1 MRLFRAK
8 KPVFYIVVLIAMPL
22 LWSCDSRIGQGLT
35 CPEVH
40 VAVRGSIF
48 DQKSL
53 VVVISNAGA
62 KPLFGVGVSCS
73 RWDKKF
79 LISRKLMPG
88 ETVEA
93 GWAELPSGFKK
104 GDTAEIFADN
114 YPSPFKV
121 RIE

>member
-1 MRLFRAK
+1 MQLLSSK
-8 KPVFYIVVLIAMPL
+8 KTVLYMAIIIVILPL
-22 LWSCDSRIGQGLT
+22 WGCDSRLGQGMT

-62 KPLFGVGVSCS
+62 KPLFGISVSCS

-79 LISRKLMPG
+79 LVSRKLMPG

-114 YPSPFKV
+114 YPLPFKI